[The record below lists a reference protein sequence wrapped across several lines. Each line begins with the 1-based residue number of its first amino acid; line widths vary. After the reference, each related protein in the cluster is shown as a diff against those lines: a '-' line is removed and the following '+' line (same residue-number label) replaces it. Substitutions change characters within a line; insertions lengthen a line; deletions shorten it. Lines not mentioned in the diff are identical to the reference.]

1 MNQNEFFTEV
11 CRRMGWPTTPLSLS
25 VLNAW
30 ALMEHRDSDADG
42 LTDLFEE
49 AWNPL
54 ATTWLSPEAPRSTRD
69 IGFGPGK
76 WNLANSGR
84 GVGIYRDA
92 DAGIAA
98 TVLTLSQPQYY
109 GIIREAMRTQ
119 QHVDGLA
126 GDFITYIGSEGYA
139 LELASFFKRA
149 TGEAKN
155 VTKTEYEDLVLA
167 LFSGAEERDAQGVTL
182 GRAERLPVALYRMK
196 EAAEGRKRS
205 VADVAY
211 SSEAAAPGGSRV
223 PPHVHELNL
232 VVTQTGG
239 AR

>member
-1 MNQNEFFTEV
+1 MNNIDEFLNLLWARLGVPATLG
-11 CRRMGWPTTPLSLS
+11 RMEFGRE
-25 VLNAW
+25 W
-30 ALMEHRDSDADG
+30 ARWEGTAAR
-42 LTDLFEE
+42 F
-49 AWNPL
+49 NPF
-54 ATTWLSPEAPRSTRD
+54 ATTLNVPD
-69 IGFGPGK
+69 
-76 WNLANSGR
+76 L
-84 GVGIYRDA
+84 RDA
-92 DAGIAA
+92 ANPFFNDIPLDNGNVIHVMNYKDIQSGVEATARTILQGNFAVILDAIRQERI
-98 TVLTLSQPQYY
+98 TLP
-109 GIIREAMRTQ
+109 
-119 QHVDGLA
+119 
-126 GDFITYIGSEGYA
+126 
-139 LELASFFKRA
+139 ELADVMSSTWGTSGFARILREGWIP
-149 TGEAKN
+149 TGWGTPAAIPDAPAP
-155 VTKTEYEDLVLA
+155 VTRREFEDLVLA